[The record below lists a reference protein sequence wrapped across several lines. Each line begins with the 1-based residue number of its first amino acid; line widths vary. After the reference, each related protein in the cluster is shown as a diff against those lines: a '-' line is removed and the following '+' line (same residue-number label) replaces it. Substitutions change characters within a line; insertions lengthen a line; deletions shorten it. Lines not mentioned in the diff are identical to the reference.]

1 MGFMQGKS
9 SYKNV
14 TFTDA
19 TLTCKEAAHNEFSE
33 SLQSVMVDNHSS
45 RYEHNYFLYKIF
57 LQADTTEKANETT
70 LYYINCYVK
79 ASNGNIETFDVFE
92 DIDTAKSGLGTKPGN
107 FFNWPRWFDAVL
119 KNSSN
124 ILNWEHKSSYH
135 SSALQAIMRA
145 FWPTDFG

>member
-1 MGFMQGKS
+1 MSNSKNKKQKIILISSPIIAIAISVITTLYFTGHISMGFMQGKS

-92 DIDTAKSGLGTKPGN
+92 DIDTAKSGLGTKSGN
-107 FFNWPRWFDAVL
+107 FFNWPR
-119 KNSSN
+119 
-124 ILNWEHKSSYH
+124 
-135 SSALQAIMRA
+135 
-145 FWPTDFG
+145 